1 MTEPTPKPDVPKPAE
16 PKPEENAAPRRF
28 RIPRPAA
35 LAISACMAFLV
46 FAVALIRVLPSPHT
60 KADYLIV
67 GTLATLAALI
77 AIFAGLVLGRR
88 KR

>member
-1 MTEPTPKPDVPKPAE
+1 MTAPTPRPDDPKSG
-16 PKPEENAAPRRF
+16 ENRPSRRF

-35 LAISACMAFLV
+35 LALSAGLAFAI
-46 FAVALIRVLPSPHT
+46 FAVALIRVLPLPHGR
-60 KADYLIV
+60 ADYLIV

-77 AIFAGLVLGRR
+77 TIFAGLVMGRG

>member
-1 MTEPTPKPDVPKPAE
+1 MTAPTPKPDE
-16 PKPEENAAPRRF
+16 PKPEEKAAPRRF

-35 LAISACMAFLV
+35 LALSASLAFAI
-46 FAVALIRVLPSPHT
+46 FAVSLIRVLPSPHG

-67 GTLATLAALI
+67 GTLSTLAALI
-77 AIFAGLVLGRR
+77 TIFAGLVMGRL

>member
-1 MTEPTPKPDVPKPAE
+1 MTAPTPKPDDPAKT
-16 PKPEENAAPRRF
+16 PSSRRF
-28 RIPRPAA
+28 RIPRGVA
-35 LAISACMAFLV
+35 LTGSATLAFAV
-46 FAVALIRVLPSPHT
+46 FAVALIRVLPSPHS

-77 AIFAGLVLGRR
+77 TIFAGLVMGRR

>member
-1 MTEPTPKPDVPKPAE
+1 MTAPTPKPDEKPPA
-16 PKPEENAAPRRF
+16 RGF

-35 LAISACMAFLV
+35 LGGSACLAFAI
-46 FAVALIRVLPSPHT
+46 FALALIRVLPAPHGR
-60 KADYLIV
+60 ADYLIV

-77 AIFAGLVLGRR
+77 TIFAGLVLGRR

>member
-1 MTEPTPKPDVPKPAE
+1 MTAPTPKPDDPATKD
-16 PKPEENAAPRRF
+16 PPRRF

-35 LAISACMAFLV
+35 LAGSAAMAFAI
-46 FAVALIRVLPSPHT
+46 FAVALIHVLPSPHS
-60 KADYLIV
+60 KYDYLIV

-77 AIFAGLVLGRR
+77 TIFAGLVLGRR

>member
-1 MTEPTPKPDVPKPAE
+1 MTAPTQKPDAPAAKSPARRVRVP
-16 PKPEENAAPRRF
+16 RS
-28 RIPRPAA
+28 AA
-35 LAISACMAFLV
+35 LAASASLAFAV

-77 AIFAGLVLGRR
+77 TIFAGLVMGRR

>member
-1 MTEPTPKPDVPKPAE
+1 MTAPTPKPDE
-16 PKPEENAAPRRF
+16 PKPGGNVPSRRF
-28 RIPRPAA
+28 RLPRSAA
-35 LAISACMAFLV
+35 LVLAACLAFAII
-46 FAVALIRVLPSPHT
+46 AVALIRVLPSPHS

-77 AIFAGLVLGRR
+77 AIFAGLVLGRQ

>member
-1 MTEPTPKPDVPKPAE
+1 MTAPTPKPDEPGKKP
-16 PKPEENAAPRRF
+16 PSRRF
-28 RIPRPAA
+28 HIPSGAA
-35 LAISACMAFLV
+35 LTLSAGLAFAI
-46 FAVALIRVLPSPHT
+46 FAVALIRVLPSPHS

-77 AIFAGLVLGRR
+77 TIFAGLVMGRR

>member
-1 MTEPTPKPDVPKPAE
+1 MTAPTPKPDA
-16 PKPEENAAPRRF
+16 PKPEENAPPRRF
-28 RIPRPAA
+28 RLPRSAA
-35 LAISACMAFLV
+35 LAASACLAFAV
-46 FAVALIRVLPSPHT
+46 FAVALIRVLPSPHS

-77 AIFAGLVLGRR
+77 TLFAGLVMGRR